1 MNNFK
6 LSLTLILIIVYCYP
20 LIGFGCEI
28 NLYNLAKKTDASEKF
43 TKQKFLVKSGGK
55 WFYLS
60 QDNNCWINV
69 RYVKSS
75 RKAKNH
81 NAK

>member
-1 MNNFK
+1 
-6 LSLTLILIIVYCYP
+6 
-20 LIGFGCEI
+20 
-28 NLYNLAKKTDASEKF
+28 LYNLAKKTDASEKF

-75 RKAKNH
+75 KKEKNH